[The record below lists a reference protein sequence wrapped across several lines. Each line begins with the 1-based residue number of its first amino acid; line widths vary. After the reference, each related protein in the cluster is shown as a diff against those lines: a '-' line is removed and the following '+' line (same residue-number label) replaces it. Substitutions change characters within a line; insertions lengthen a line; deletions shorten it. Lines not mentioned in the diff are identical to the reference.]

1 MNVVDGGD
9 NNNDNSSSVDSNNNK
24 RDDRITDARD
34 EYDRYY
40 DDLKVY
46 VTSVYA
52 SDITSRLYG
61 YLTLDGERIRFRG
74 IAFGRIGGHNIH
86 VKISKRAETMLK
98 RMGYDPE
105 QVLVAVQMKMI
116 EGDITIEGH
125 DTKE

>member
-9 NNNDNSSSVDSNNNK
+9 NNNDNSGSVDSNNNK

-46 VTSVYA
+46 VTRVYA
-52 SDITSRLYG
+52 SDITSRLNG
-61 YLTLDGERIRFRG
+61 YFTLDGERIRFRG

-86 VKISKRAETMLK
+86 VKISKRAEAMLK

-105 QVLVAVQMKMI
+105 HVLFL
-116 EGDITIEGH
+116 
-125 DTKE
+125 